1 MAINIQESTFL
12 PLQEKIVSNNK
23 IARAIELIVLSLL
36 VSMLVYRVVSLKDQH
51 HYLPWLL
58 AFLCESWFTFI
69 WILSMCTKWNQCYTI
84 TYPERLLERVNESEY
99 PEVDIFVTTADP
111 ILEPCI
117 ITMNTVLSLLAVDY
131 PTNKLAL
138 YLSDDAC
145 SPLTF
150 YSLVETTKFAK
161 LWVPFCKKYN
171 IQVRAPFRYF
181 TSNST
186 SLDHDSLEFRNEHKK
201 MKNEYDYLY
210 KKIEVAA
217 QRPFTCDDPNS
228 DFSVFCDVNRSDHPA
243 IIKVVSENTELPYI
257 IYISREKNPKHDQ
270 HYKAGAMNVLA
281 RVSGVMTNAPLMLNV
296 DCDMYANNPQ
306 VFLHAM
312 CVVFGYKNDQD
323 CGFVQFPQ
331 AFYNGLK
338 DDPFGNQLANF
349 YYIMNGLSA
358 IQGIFYGGSNCFH
371 RRKVIYGLSPND
383 IKNTENIRNEDLHK
397 VFGKSFELRDSA
409 AQILSGSN
417 PNIDQKSPSCFIEAA
432 IDVASCSYEY
442 GTQWGKKVGWLYGS
456 TTEDMLTGLNIHGRG
471 WKSVLCSPYPPP
483 FLGCAPSTY
492 PSSLAQ
498 QKRWATG
505 LLEVLF
511 TDKNPLL
518 LTMKGNLWFRQALAY
533 HWICLWGAR
542 SIPEICYAFLP
553 TYCIIT
559 GSHFLPKVNE
569 QAFIIPVG
577 IFVIYNVYVLWEI
590 KRLGVSLRMWWNLQR
605 MGRVTAVTAWFF
617 GFLSVVLKLI
627 GLSKIAFEV
636 TKKEHKP
643 NNGDGV
649 SDHCDKNASRFTFD
663 KSPMI
668 MVGVVILLVNMTA
681 LLNGVLKLLKVDHN
695 DIWTELLGLGL
706 GEMFCSMWLLL
717 CFWEFLKGLFGN
729 GKYRIPS
736 SIIWKSGV
744 LALFFVRICR
754 RSSQPI

>member
-1 MAINIQESTFL
+1 MFN
-12 PLQEKIVSNNK
+12 
-23 IARAIELIVLSLL
+23 SLL
-36 VSMLVYRVVSLKDQH
+36 FYCLRNLY
-51 HYLPWLL
+51 
-58 AFLCESWFTFI
+58 F
-69 WILSMCTKWNQCYTI
+69 
-84 TYPERLLERVNESEY
+84 RVNESEY
-99 PEVDIFVTTADP
+99 PAVDIFVTTADP

-150 YSLVETTKFAK
+150 YSLAETTKFAK

-186 SLDHDSLEFRNEHKK
+186 SLDDDSLEFRNEHKK

-257 IYISREKNPKHDQ
+257 IYISREKNPKHDH
-270 HYKAGAMNVLA
+270 HYKAGAMNVLT

-331 AFYNGLK
+331 AFYDGLK
-338 DDPFGNQLANF
+338 DDPFGNQLANY

-358 IQGIFYGGSNCFH
+358 IQGIVYGGSNCFH
-371 RRKVIYGLSPND
+371 RRKVMYGLSPND
-383 IKNTENIRNEDLHK
+383 IKKTENIRKEDLHK

-417 PNIDQKSPSCFIEAA
+417 PNIENQRSPSSFIEAA

-471 WKSVLCSPYPPP
+471 WKSVLCSPYPLA

-492 PSSLAQ
+492 PCSLAQ

-511 TDKNPLL
+511 TEKNPLL
-518 LTMKGNLWFRQALAY
+518 LTMKGNLLFRQALAY

-553 TYCIIT
+553 TYCLIT

-569 QAFIIPVG
+569 QAFIIPAG

-605 MGRVTAVTAWFF
+605 MGRVTAMTAWFF

-649 SDHCDKNASRFTFD
+649 SDHCDKDASRFTFD

-668 MVGVVILLVNMTA
+668 MILKARRTWSMT
-681 LLNGVLKLLKVDHN
+681 KLWIED
-695 DIWTELLGLGL
+695 TT
-706 GEMFCSMWLLL
+706 
-717 CFWEFLKGLFGN
+717 
-729 GKYRIPS
+729 
-736 SIIWKSGV
+736 
-744 LALFFVRICR
+744 
-754 RSSQPI
+754 